1 MELFSIECTTCQ
13 QRLNVRDESAIG
25 EIEICP
31 KCGSMVLVEAPPDW
45 QGTPPDEPPTSV
57 QPPPIVED
65 EDELDIAA
73 AMPSETEAS
82 SQQTPTVSPLV
93 VGGGELPSPSQE
105 ADTVDGPIELD
116 AAPSDA
122 RPAAMEQPESVP
134 ADEPPV
140 AADPTSPPQT
150 GSAEPVLRTDDWTSE
165 ASLQRRQMLL
175 VGGAAI
181 AGIVLAVV
189 VVGLLA
195 SRRTQPEPDVSVVD
209 GKPGVE
215 SPKDTG
221 DGAARDAEGDDQ
233 PENETDNETPTAKD
247 DEDEQVDE
255 DTEKPSDPPADED
268 ATSKA
273 KSEPAEDTESK
284 APVPEPDSKQEASTK
299 NDEKEKL
306 ILKPSEDKP
315 DATAMDTAALAKTLD
330 LLAPFTD
337 VQPYT
342 APQPGEASAKEKA
355 PKLDPAALPAQGPSA
370 PRPEPRDVDVPE
382 RLKDEIREIEFPNVP
397 LIDFLRFVTDFSTI
411 PITLDPDALALV
423 SVTPK
428 TLVNVKQKDTV
439 VAKLLSDA
447 LTSQNLGYVPLE
459 GHLLVTRPPLPD
471 GQPRSHTHS
480 VADLVGNDP
489 QQLARLAAMIT
500 EMVEPHSWQVN
511 GGVGVIHQKMPE
523 LEFEHRD
530 VELFRAMLFC
540 DRLRM
545 ARGLP
550 PQSKFP
556 KEVFTIEPRLSQAK
570 KLLETPVTINY
581 VQPTLFVRILARL
594 SKETGLQII
603 VDWRAVA
610 ELGWS
615 PDGEATISAS
625 NEPIGQALAE
635 MLLPMDLTYRVINAN
650 TVQVTS
656 PSALVARLDV
666 EFYPA
671 KDVLL
676 PQEKPAAF
684 LEHIRKELG
693 LRDIGAAVYLDDAS
707 KHLIAALPQP
717 WHKELVDLLNRR
729 KGKPAAAPKKKP
741 TP

>member
-1 MELFSIECTTCQ
+1 
-13 QRLNVRDESAIG
+13 
-25 EIEICP
+25 
-31 KCGSMVLVEAPPDW
+31 MVLVEAPADW
-45 QGTPPDEPPTSV
+45 QGTPPDEPTTSIE
-57 QPPPIVED
+57 PPPVVEEED
-65 EDELDIAA
+65 EPDNAA
-73 AMPSETEAS
+73 AAPSETEDA
-82 SQQTPTVSPLV
+82 SQQTPAASPLV

-116 AAPSDA
+116 AEPSDA
-122 RPAAMEQPESVP
+122 RPAAMVQPESVP
-134 ADEPPV
+134 SDEPPI

-150 GSAEPVLRTDDWTSE
+150 GSAEPVLPTDDWTSE
-165 ASLQRRQMLL
+165 ATLQRRQMLL

-221 DGAARDAEGDDQ
+221 DGTSKDAPGDGDT
-233 PENETDNETPTAKD
+233 ENEIDGKVPKAKD
-247 DEDEQVDE
+247 DEDNQVDG
-255 DTEKPSDPPADED
+255 DTEKPSDPPADVD

-284 APVPEPDSKQEASTK
+284 APVPESDSKQETPSK
-299 NDEKEKL
+299 DEKGKL
-306 ILKPSEDKP
+306 ILKPSDDKP
-315 DATAMDTAALAKTLD
+315 DATAMDTTALAKTLD

-370 PRPEPRDVDVPE
+370 PRPEPREVNVPE
-382 RLKDEIREIEFPNVP
+382 RLNDEIPEIEFPNVP

-423 SVTPK
+423 GVTPK
-428 TLVNVKQKDTV
+428 TLVNVKQTDTN
-439 VAKLLSDA
+439 VAKLLSEA
-447 LTSQNLGYVPLE
+447 LTSLNLGYVPLE

-471 GQPRSHTHS
+471 GQPRSHIHS
-480 VADLVGNDP
+480 VDDLVGDDP
-489 QQLARLAAMIT
+489 QQLARLAVMIT
-500 EMVEPHSWQVN
+500 EMIEPHSWQVN
-511 GGVGVIHQKMPE
+511 GGVGIIHQTMPS

-530 VELFRAMLFC
+530 VELFRAILFC
-540 DRLRM
+540 DRLRV

-556 KEVFTIEPRLSQAK
+556 KGLFTIEPRLPQAK

-581 VQPTLFVRILARL
+581 VQPILFVRILDRL
-594 SKETGLQII
+594 SRETGLQII

-615 PDGEATISAS
+615 PDGEATITAN

-635 MLLPMDLTYRVINAN
+635 MLLPMDLTYRVINAD

-666 EFYPA
+666 EFYSI
-671 KDVLL
+671 KDMLL
-676 PQEKPAAF
+676 PQETPKAF

-693 LRDIGAAVYLDDAS
+693 LRDIGAAVHLDAPS
-707 KHLIAALPQP
+707 EHLIAALPQP
-717 WHKELVDLLNRR
+717 WHKELVNLLNRR
-729 KGKPAAAPKKKP
+729 KSKPAAAPAKKP